1 MAQRAL
7 LVIADIGGYTR
18 FMRVHRINLAH
29 AQYVV
34 AQLLEAVIDG
44 AEPRLKL
51 AKLEG
56 DAAFFYALAPE
67 GKKRDE
73 VAELARM
80 VASIRRAFLAKRLEL
95 ETDRVCNCDSCEQAG
110 QLKLK
115 FVAHVGEVAFQ
126 KVKRYTE
133 LAGVDVIFVH
143 RLLKNSVPVPEYALM
158 SEPVF
163 QKVDEFS
170 PYGRPVSEDLEGLG
184 NVTTYY
190 VDLSEVAREVALPLE
205 PSLGRKILAWL
216 KMTVRSIP
224 YFLGFKKA
232 CEGFRNMGEVDPSL
246 ALPGSSLP
254 PPSVGHTVP
263 PPSLGRPGS
272 E

>member
-1 MAQRAL
+1 MTQRAL
-7 LVIADIGGYTR
+7 LVIADIGGYTK
-18 FMRVHRINLAH
+18 FMRIHRVNLAH
-29 AQYVV
+29 AQYVI
-34 AQLLEAVIDG
+34 AQLLEALIDG

-73 VAELARM
+73 VASLAEI
-80 VASIRRAFLAKRLEL
+80 VASIRRAFLARRLEL
-95 ETDRVCNCDSCEQAG
+95 ETDRLCNCDSCTQAG

-158 SEPVF
+158 SEAVF
-163 QKVDEFS
+163 EKVDAFS
-170 PYGRPVSEDLEGLG
+170 TFGRETTEELEGLG

-190 VDLSEVAREVALPLE
+190 VDLTEVARELTIPLE
-205 PSLGRKILAWL
+205 PSALRKVVAWF

-224 YFLGFKKA
+224 YFLGIKKS
-232 CEGFRNMGEVDPSL
+232 CDGFRNMGAVDPSL
-246 ALPGSSLP
+246 ALPGRSLP
-254 PPSVGHTVP
+254 PPSLG
-263 PPSLGRPGS
+263 PPSSREGAPP
-272 E
+272 

>member
-18 FMRVHRINLAH
+18 FMRVHRVNLAH

-44 AEPRLKL
+44 AEPKLKL

-56 DAAFFYALAPE
+56 DAAFFYALLPD
-67 GKKRDE
+67 GKADAA
-73 VAELARM
+73 VAALAEI
-80 VASIRRAFLAKRLEL
+80 VASIRHAFLSRRAALEM
-95 ETDRVCNCDSCEQAG
+95 DRVCSCDGCVQAG

-126 KVKRYTE
+126 KVKRFTE

-143 RLLKNSVPVPEYALM
+143 RLLKNGVPVPEYVLM

-163 QKVDEFS
+163 AKVERFT
-170 PYGRPVSEDLEGLG
+170 PFGRPLTEELEGLG
-184 NVTTYY
+184 SVAAYY
-190 VDLSEVAREVALPLE
+190 VDLLEVAREKPASLA
-205 PSLGRKILAWL
+205 PSFLRKLRAWL
-216 KMTVRSIP
+216 GMTWRSLP
-224 YFLGFKKA
+224 YMLGLRKA
-232 CEGFRNMGEVDPSL
+232 CEGFHNLEAIGPTPLLPAGESE
-246 ALPGSSLP
+246 LP
-254 PPSVGHTVP
+254 PS
-263 PPSLGRPGS
+263 R
-272 E
+272 

>member
-7 LVIADIGGYTR
+7 LVIADIGGYTK

-73 VAELARM
+73 VAELARI
-80 VASIRRAFLAKRLEL
+80 VSSIRREFLAKRLEL
-95 ETDRVCNCDSCEQAG
+95 ETDRVCNCDSCTQAG

-143 RLLKNSVPVPEYALM
+143 RLLKNSVPIPEYALM

-163 QKVDEFS
+163 RKVDEFS
-170 PYGRPVSEDLEGLG
+170 THGRPVTEELEGLG
-184 NVTTYY
+184 SVTTYY
-190 VDLSEVAREVALPLE
+190 VDLSEIARDLPLPLE
-205 PSLGRKILAWL
+205 PSLGRRLLGWL
-216 KMTVRSIP
+216 KMTVSSIP
-224 YFLGFKKA
+224 FFFGLKKS
-232 CEGFRNMGEVDPSL
+232 CEGFRNLGDVDPSL
-246 ALPGSSLP
+246 VPPDGSMPL
-254 PPSVGHTVP
+254 PSVGHRVP
-263 PPSLGRPGS
+263 PRSLGPGT